1 MSLKETTGCNLIG
14 MYLHAGKNP
23 LNAYGWMNDVL
34 PAYGSTMSQETKDVK
49 KLWRDEN
56 FCVANG
62 DNTQGYDEA
71 YVIAAHTEIEQ
82 DMDLD
87 SNASHAKLR
96 NSFVKNLKK
105 KGMSRTLIRRFV
117 EMIAR

>member
-14 MYLHAGKNP
+14 MYLHGGKSP
-23 LNAYGWMNDVL
+23 YNAYGWMEDVL
-34 PAYGSTMSQETKDVK
+34 YHSQDQQIKDTK

-56 FCVANG
+56 FCIANG
-62 DNTQGYDEA
+62 RCAKKYDEA
-71 YVIAAHTEIEQ
+71 YVIAAGVTVDQDTELE
-82 DMDLD
+82 